1 MRRLILTLCIF
12 TGICFYAHAS
22 TTPGEK
28 KSAKVH
34 LKTKSNGSI
43 IIRSTA
49 GNPVS
54 FFLFDLDGR
63 LVHQLA
69 IKEDTKET
77 ITGLKK
83 GSYLYNMLNEDQ
95 VLGEGKLTIK

>member
-1 MRRLILTLCIF
+1 MRKLILTLCIF
-12 TGICFYAHAS
+12 MGICFYAHAS
-22 TTPGEK
+22 TLPEK
-28 KSAKVH
+28 KAAKVY

-43 IIRSTA
+43 VIRSTA

-54 FFLFDLDGR
+54 FFLFDLDGK
-63 LVHQLA
+63 LIHQQS
-69 IKEDTKET
+69 IKEATRET
-77 ITGLKK
+77 ITGLRK